1 MGAGLLTIVVV
12 ARVLGTEGFG
22 ALMIFLSA
30 ASVLC
35 IVSNLGINTYVLRE
49 VARNPESASAVVS
62 ETLTAK
68 LILSA
73 VMFGLAVGL
82 AAISHRFVDLA
93 FALLLLALLAE
104 GFTEFFNIGLRATG
118 KFATETKQSFLAA
131 LVYSSCVVGAAFAG
145 KALLLIAIAY
155 FTSRMFIV
163 FVAYFTLK
171 TLVGSIQPASV
182 KSGLVRLRETFDYSL
197 DAVFGA
203 LFGQIDGLLLG
214 SLLSATAVGIYQG
227 GLRIFMS
234 AVTGAGILTNVLLPR
249 SSAEI
254 AAGGGVRTAG
264 HGQVILIFSVFGNV
278 IGWLFALMVPLLVV
292 PLYGPAFEPLRT
304 LMPWFGVLFA
314 VRMVAGGWGVLLTAQ
329 GEQRYRTVWSAMHW
343 ALIALIAFFAIP
355 LWGSLGWLISML
367 IGSIFICV
375 LYGARALRMVSLRTG
390 AVVASAAPVL
400 LLAYV
405 LTR

>member
-1 MGAGLLTIVVV
+1 
-12 ARVLGTEGFG
+12 
-22 ALMIFLSA
+22 
-30 ASVLC
+30 
-35 IVSNLGINTYVLRE
+35 
-49 VARNPESASAVVS
+49 
-62 ETLTAK
+62 
-68 LILSA
+68 
-73 VMFGLAVGL
+73 
-82 AAISHRFVDLA
+82 
-93 FALLLLALLAE
+93 
-104 GFTEFFNIGLRATG
+104 
-118 KFATETKQSFLAA
+118 
-131 LVYSSCVVGAAFAG
+131 
-145 KALLLIAIAY
+145 
-155 FTSRMFIV
+155 
-163 FVAYFTLK
+163 
-171 TLVGSIQPASV
+171 
-182 KSGLVRLRETFDYSL
+182 
-197 DAVFGA
+197 
-203 LFGQIDGLLLG
+203 
-214 SLLSATAVGIYQG
+214 
-227 GLRIFMS
+227 MS